1 MKHHA
6 NYCRSA
12 ALVLTGGAVMIS
24 QLPAKA
30 HAVDNPLASARTIQV
45 DATLSVTM
53 GHQTEVGGEMHHT
66 DYFPSTRIQVCIKI
80 PDKVKT
86 VMWDY
91 NSDAVKQG
99 PSGVY
104 AVDGKKEYIY
114 NGFSHH
120 AATRRVT
127 DDKLSNEMRMC
138 SGANLILEQSSLA
151 KFAKRGQRIITQ
163 TTLDGRPAILRTD
176 ILTAMDDGSGG
187 FTVAQEEIWFDAA
200 TKLPIRDRIS
210 DLSHGK
216 LEPGM
221 QLDFSNWV
229 LNKPIAATQLAFSVP
244 KADKQMIAT
253 LTRPPVG
260 SMAPDFEAVTPDGKT
275 VHLSDYKGKVV
286 VLDFWATWCGPC
298 QIAMPHL
305 EGVSQQLNGQN
316 VQVLA
321 VCVMD
326 KQDAYDQWR
335 TKNIGAKYHF
345 PVVFDT
351 AKQAVD
357 RFHLGS
363 IPQQFVIGADGR
375 IVYSKLGFD
384 AGDHALEASLRTR
397 GLNVTDVVD

>member
-1 MKHHA
+1 MSTIK
-6 NYCRSA
+6 NYRLNV

-30 HAVDNPLASARTIQV
+30 HDVDNPLASARTIQV
-45 DATLSVTM
+45 DTILSVTM
-53 GHQTEVGGEMHHT
+53 EHQTEAGGEMHHT
-66 DYFPSTRIQVCIKI
+66 DYFPSMRIQVCIKS

-114 NGFSHH
+114 SGFSHH

-151 KFAKRGQRIITQ
+151 KFAKRVQRTITQ

-187 FTVAQEEIWFDAA
+187 SAVPQEEVWFDAA
-200 TKLPIRDRIS
+200 TKLPLRDRIS

-229 LNKPIAATQLAFSVP
+229 INKPIAATQLAFSVP
-244 KADKQMIAT
+244 KADKQTIAA
-253 LTRPPVG
+253 LTPPKVG
-260 SMAPDFEAVTPDGKT
+260 SLAPDFEAATPDGKM

-286 VLDFWATWCGPC
+286 ILDFWATWCGPC
-298 QIAMPHL
+298 QDAMPHL
-305 EGVSQQLNGQN
+305 DAVCQQLKGQN
-316 VQVLA
+316 AVVLA
-321 VCVMD
+321 VCVWD
-326 KQDAYDQWR
+326 QRNYYDQWR
-335 TKNIGAKYHF
+335 AKNIGPKYHF
-345 PVVFDT
+345 PVAYDSER
-351 AKQAVD
+351 QAAD
-357 RFHLGS
+357 RYHPPS
-363 IPQQFVIGADGR
+363 IPHQLVISPDGR
-375 IVYSKLGFD
+375 ILSDSGDEKRLEKTLRDLGL
-384 AGDHALEASLRTR
+384 H
-397 GLNVTDVVD
+397 VTDTPD